1 MSQLFL
7 SQSQRQVTALLRKAG
22 MDNIHIPN
30 TIQITRET
38 AETWLHQEMEQGNLP
53 LVFQMV
59 KGESLEKDS
68 QLLFDELKDMVVA
81 KYIMRLQMNY
91 ADASKTATAIL
102 PFVLK
107 VLVELMQKN
116 PMFRMW
122 WENLDLR
129 KHLPSKEDIKSK
141 IRTVGKSLSG
151 NQASENGAFA

>member
-1 MSQLFL
+1 M
-7 SQSQRQVTALLRKAG
+7 LRKAG